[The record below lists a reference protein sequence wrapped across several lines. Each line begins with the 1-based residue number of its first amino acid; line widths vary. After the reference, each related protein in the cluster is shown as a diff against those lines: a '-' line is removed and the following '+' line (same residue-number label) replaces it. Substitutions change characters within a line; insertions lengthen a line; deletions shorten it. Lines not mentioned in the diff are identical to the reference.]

1 MSEFTYLFRGDT
13 ITSSERLQ
21 ETIQKW
27 DAWMKELSAKG
38 HIREA
43 GRPLERTGKVVKG
56 KLKIVNDGPYAE
68 AKHLVGGYMVID
80 AKDLAQA
87 VEISKGCPILEG
99 GGSVEVRPIMKMTA

>member
-13 ITSSERLQ
+13 TVFPEQ
-21 ETIQKW
+21 AQTTMQKW
-27 DAWMKELSAKG
+27 DEWMKELSANG

-56 KLKIVNDGPYAE
+56 KLKIVKDGPYAE
-68 AKHLVGGYMVID
+68 AKDLVGGYMVID
-80 AKDLAQA
+80 ARDLTQA

-99 GGSVEVRPIMKMTA
+99 GGSVEVRPTMKMTA